1 MNIGR
6 PVGRYGEAMA
16 PEADTA
22 DLDPLRYRRLDVTSV
37 PHQGG
42 YIAKQCPVVA
52 HLRYDPTNAATRVSP
67 PEALERRFEAGRLFE
82 AEIFAELNARH
93 PDAVMFDPD
102 ARDLIGPTVVAMQ
115 NGANLI
121 LGGQLPNDD
130 VGRRVGKPDVL
141 VRVDGAEGDRS
152 WFYVPIDVKH
162 HLTLQP
168 SLSGAFGPARRSLL
182 GSPTPTEGSTAAG
195 EWSRRRAGDVLQLSH
210 YWRMLEAAGFAAP
223 GARVAGIIG
232 TERNVTWFDL
242 DAPVWRS
249 GGAIRSSLE
258 RYDFEFSFRLDVI
271 ACALTQGQPGAAP
284 PIVVPLYKRECGE
297 CEWRD
302 VCVPELDAADHVTL
316 VPGIGYPQWL
326 IHREHGTTTRTALA
340 ALDARTAS
348 LLDRGVALTRWQDAA
363 GTLPADTPVEAI
375 PSKAPKQRATLL
387 ADGVRVAGDL
397 LALDPATAAYSGT
410 PLSNLTTSIDLAR
423 LGLTNLVARVRGISE
438 IAVPRADLEID
449 IDLES
454 SGERVYLWGTLV
466 SGARAGTEPGYL
478 PFVAFDPLDDDGEA
492 ELFAEFWTW
501 LTRVRRTAADAGL
514 SLRAYCHSGPSAEN
528 RQMRAA
534 AGRFAGRPGVPSL
547 EAVNALL
554 ASDQWVD
561 MREVVTTQMLT
572 SFGTGLKSLAAY
584 TGFTWRD
591 DDPGGEQSL
600 AWYEL
605 ATADPDEAV
614 RAANRQRV
622 LEYNDD
628 DCRATR
634 HLREWLEREGP
645 SLPSLEDLDVR
656 FRGAATS

>member
-1 MNIGR
+1 
-6 PVGRYGEAMA
+6 MA
-16 PEADTA
+16 TEPGTA
-22 DLDPLRYRRLDVTSV
+22 DLDPLRYRRLDVSVV

-52 HLRYDPTNAATRVSP
+52 HLRYDPTNAATRVP
-67 PEALERRFEAGRLFE
+67 APEALEHRFEAGRLFE
-82 AEIFAELNARH
+82 AEIFAELSALH
-93 PDAVMFDPD
+93 PDVVIFEPDP
-102 ARDLIGPTVVAMQ
+102 RDLIGPTVAAMQ
-115 NGANLI
+115 DGAALI

-141 VRVDGAEGDRS
+141 VRVEGSSEVGVDWS
-152 WFYVPIDVKH
+152 YVPVDVKNH
-162 HLTLQP
+162 ATLQ
-168 SLSGAFGPARRSLL
+168 STASGAFGPARCSSLDSL
-182 GSPTPTEGSTAAG
+182 TPAEASASEERWA
-195 EWSRRRAGDVLQLSH
+195 RRRADDVLQLSH

-223 GARVAGIIG
+223 GERNAGIIG
-232 TERNVTWFDL
+232 TERTVTWFDL

-284 PIVVPLYKRECGE
+284 PIVIPLYKRECGE

-302 VCVPELDAADHVTL
+302 VCVPELEAVDHVTL

-326 IHREHGTTTRTALA
+326 IHRERGTTTRTALA

-348 LLDRGVALTRWQDAA
+348 LLDRGVALTRWRDAA
-363 GTLPADTPVEAI
+363 EALPANTLVEAI

-387 ADGVRVAGDL
+387 ERGICVAGDL
-397 LALDPATAAYSGT
+397 LALDPATAAYAGT
-410 PLSNLTTSIDLAR
+410 SLSNLTTSIDLAR
-423 LGLTNLVARVRGISE
+423 LGLTNLVARVRGIGE
-438 IAVPRADLEID
+438 IAVPRADVEID

-466 SGARAGTEPGYL
+466 SGALAGTEPGYL
-478 PFVAFDPLDDDGEA
+478 EFATFDALDDDGEA
-492 ELFAEFWTW
+492 ELFAEFWSW
-501 LTRVRRTAADAGL
+501 LTRVRRTAEDAGL

-528 RQMRAA
+528 RQMRSAV
-534 AGRFAGRPGVPSL
+534 GRFAGRPGVPSL
-547 EAVNALL
+547 EAVDALL

-561 MREVVTTQMLT
+561 MRDVVTTQVLT
-572 SFGTGLKSLAAY
+572 PFGTGLKSLATYA
-584 TGFTWRD
+584 GFTWRD

-605 ATADPDEAV
+605 ATVDPDEEV

-634 HLREWLEREGP
+634 HLRDWLEREGP
-645 SLPSLEDLDVR
+645 SLPSLEDLDGR
-656 FRGAATS
+656 FRGAATN